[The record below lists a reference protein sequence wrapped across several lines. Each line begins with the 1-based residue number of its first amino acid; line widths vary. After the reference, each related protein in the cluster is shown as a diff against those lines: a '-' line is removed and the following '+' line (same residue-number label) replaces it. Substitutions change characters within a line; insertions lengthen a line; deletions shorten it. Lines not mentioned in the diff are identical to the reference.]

1 MAPPRTIGDRRGGF
15 TLVEVLVVNIL
26 LALLVVLIA
35 GAWRA
40 FGPLCIEVIAR
51 GRIVNEANIAAAA
64 LYHETNN
71 RPNGLIFAKVE
82 TTDEASLQFDY
93 STDGSVP
100 SNGNWPYVVVY
111 SLQRPQGNQNSTELL
126 LVRSDGTTSVTIAR
140 HLESAV
146 AHNIQVNDPTGAK
159 SQAEFTLSFA
169 YRGSRSQYT
178 FLVQHQPVQ
187 PQ

>member
-1 MAPPRTIGDRRGGF
+1 MPPPRSTGPRRGGF
-15 TLVEVLVVNIL
+15 TLVELLVVNIL

-51 GRIVNEANIAAAA
+51 GRIVNEANVAAAA
-64 LYHETNN
+64 LYQESNG
-71 RPNGLIFAKVE
+71 RPHGESLAWVE
-82 TTDEASLQFDY
+82 TQDEVSLLFDY
-93 STDGSVP
+93 NDGGAVRAD
-100 SNGNWPYVVVY
+100 GIYPYVVRY
-111 SLQRPQGNQNSTELL
+111 SLQTPPGSPTSTELL

-146 AHNIQVNDPTGAK
+146 ARNVTLVDPTGKK
-159 SQAEFTLSFA
+159 SQVEFTLSFA

-178 FLVQHQPVQ
+178 FVVQHQ
-187 PQ
+187 

>member
-15 TLVEVLVVNIL
+15 TLVELMVVNIL
-26 LALLVVLIA
+26 MALLVVLIA

-64 LYHETNN
+64 LHRESDN
-71 RPNGLIFAKVE
+71 RPNGLTFAKVE
-82 TTDEASLQFDY
+82 TVDESSLQFDF
-93 STDGSVP
+93 SADGSIP
-100 SNGNWPYVVVY
+100 TDGNWPYVVRY
-111 SLQRPQGNQNSTELL
+111 SLQPPPATPDSAERL

-146 AHNIQVNDPTGAK
+146 ARNVQVDDPTGTK

-178 FLVQHQPVQ
+178 FLVQHQ
-187 PQ
+187 